1 MSHANQA
8 RFITLEGGEGTGK
21 STQIKLLASHLQ
33 SLGLDVL
40 TTREPEGPI
49 RNLLVNGDAEWLP
62 QSEALLH
69 FAARFEHLS
78 NVVRP
83 ALAAGQ
89 WVVCD
94 RFADSS
100 MAYQGI
106 VQGAGAGFVNEL
118 YQLVAGDFA
127 PDLTLVLDLPIEIGL
142 MRASERGVGEDRYER
157 MGTAFHTQLRQ
168 AFIDIARMNADRCRL
183 IDANRSIEA
192 VSEHICSVVADR
204 FGLA

>member
-1 MSHANQA
+1 MSNVGQA
-8 RFITLEGGEGTGK
+8 RFITLEGGEGAGK
-21 STQIKLLASHLQ
+21 STQIKLLAAHLQ

-49 RNLLVNGDAEWLP
+49 RDLLVNGYAEWKP

-83 ALAAGQ
+83 ALAAGR

-118 YQLVAGDFA
+118 YQLVVGDFA
-127 PDLTLVLDLPIEIGL
+127 PDLTLVLDLPVEIGL
-142 MRASERGVGEDRYER
+142 VRASARGEGEDRYER

-168 AFIDIARMNADRCRL
+168 AFVDIVRMNEDRCRL
-183 IDANRSIEA
+183 IDANQSIEG
-192 VSEHICSVVADR
+192 VSSQIWSTVADR
-204 FGLA
+204 FGLS